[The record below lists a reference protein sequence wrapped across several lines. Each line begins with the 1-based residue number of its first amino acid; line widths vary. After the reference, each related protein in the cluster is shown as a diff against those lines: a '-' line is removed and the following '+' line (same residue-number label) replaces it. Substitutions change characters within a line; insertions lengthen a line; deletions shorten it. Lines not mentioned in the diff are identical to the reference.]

1 MNTEPAGL
9 SKYTVCFGLGVAV
22 ASVVN
27 GLLVI
32 AKEKSAAVQAAMQ
45 RVTGSHWVTHVF
57 IVMTVFILFGSLSA
71 RANGGKGIQMTANR
85 FIGLLVAGVATGGLL
100 ILGFY
105 VIGN

>member
-9 SKYTVCFGLGVAV
+9 SKYTVSFGVALAL

-32 AKEKSAAVQAAMQ
+32 AKEKSPAVQAAMQ
-45 RVTGSHWVTHVF
+45 KLTGSHWVTHVV
-57 IVMTVFILFGSLSA
+57 IVLAVFALSGWLFGL
-71 RANGGKGIQMTANR
+71 ANGGSGIRLTASR
-85 FIGLLVAGVATGGLL
+85 LIRVLVSGVAVGGLL

-105 VIGN
+105 LIGD